1 VLHINIGSAA
11 AERSAPSAAFSAPR
25 APALLKP
32 RDLVLY
38 LGQHVMLDV
47 PILVF
52 LVPFARGLIILP
64 WQQASL

>member
-1 VLHINIGSAA
+1 MLHINIGSAA
-11 AERSAPSAAFSAPR
+11 FSALR

-38 LGQHVMLDV
+38 LRQHVMLNI

-52 LVPFARGLIILP
+52 LVPFAFACGLIILP
-64 WQQASL
+64 WR